1 MKGMRSSAVRDRL
14 LRFGV
19 AHRDRSM
26 DLVSYDIAGS
36 DGSTAYAV
44 SVWIFGRTVRTE
56 VDGGEKEY
64 HYPGFLEKPGVV
76 WVGQSVFL
84 LTPERSREFQDY
96 LNGKGVSYGR
106 LKVRIE

>member
-1 MKGMRSSAVRDRL
+1 MSEIGDAEDVTRSAKIWTASEADDRKGRPKADQAPAWTGWRVVGQVVEDEAAVAAERKKEAG
-14 LRFGV
+14 FI
-19 AHRDRSM
+19 HR
-26 DLVSYDIAGS
+26 
-36 DGSTAYAV
+36 
-44 SVWIFGRTVRTE
+44 
-56 VDGGEKEY
+56 
-64 HYPGFLEKPGVV
+64 PGVV